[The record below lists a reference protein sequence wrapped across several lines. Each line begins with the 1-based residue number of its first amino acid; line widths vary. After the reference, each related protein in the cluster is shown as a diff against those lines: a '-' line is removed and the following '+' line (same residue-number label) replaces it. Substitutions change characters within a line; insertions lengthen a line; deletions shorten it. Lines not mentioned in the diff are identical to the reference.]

1 MKKRLVTLMMAL
13 CLACTLVIP
22 VGASALEQEQ
32 EDLNLSDL
40 MITQVDVTFD
50 NESLEDMGRIST
62 KDAVV
67 INGVVNY
74 LYPTFCKE

>member
-74 LYPTFCKE
+74 L

>member
-40 MITQVDVTFD
+40 MITQVDVTFAIVRR
-50 NESLEDMGRIST
+50 N
-62 KDAVV
+62 AAA
-67 INGVVNY
+67 
-74 LYPTFCKE
+74 